1 MNAKGYERGDEESE
15 ERMISRQVQ
24 GEEEE
29 NYDTKEYEE
38 EKSEYLIE

>member
-1 MNAKGYERGDEESE
+1 MGYKRGDDEPE
-15 ERMISRQVQ
+15 ERMMLRQVQ